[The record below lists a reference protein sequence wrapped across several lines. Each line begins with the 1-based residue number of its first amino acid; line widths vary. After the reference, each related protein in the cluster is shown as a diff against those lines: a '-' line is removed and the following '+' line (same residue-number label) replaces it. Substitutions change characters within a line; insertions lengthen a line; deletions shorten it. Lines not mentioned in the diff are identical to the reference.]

1 MHVDCARWVVE
12 LDTKHISYIV
22 GIFEGYDEFGIVRTL
37 DAKRGHIELLLSPDY
52 VEEVGKLLESLSEE
66 IPLRIL
72 QTS

>member
-12 LDTKHISYIV
+12 LDTKDISYIV

-52 VEEVGKLLESLSEE
+52 VEDVRKLLDSLSEE
-66 IPLRIL
+66 IPLRVL

>member
-1 MHVDCARWVVE
+1 MHADCARWVVE
-12 LDTKHISYIV
+12 LDTKDISYIV

-52 VEEVGKLLESLSEE
+52 VEDVRKLLESLSEE
-66 IPLRIL
+66 IPIRIL

>member
-12 LDTKHISYIV
+12 LDTKDISYIV

-52 VEEVGKLLESLSEE
+52 VQDVRKLLESLSEE
-66 IPLRIL
+66 IPLRVL